1 LRINGIYLVNLET
14 SCKSCGTFSHA
25 EANTGMRNLLLLLS
39 LVLLSA
45 PAALATDDARAQ
57 EILKQ
62 ARQAIGGDEQLQK
75 IQSLQINGQYR
86 RMFGDRQMGGDREI
100 SISLPN
106 KYLVEDAMNA
116 GGLSTAMIN
125 FRGLNGDKPF
135 SGNSG
140 GGGGMVFRMA
150 GPGGQQASPEQMEE
164 MQKRIYTAEF
174 SRYLLAIILT
184 PPPSLAVEYK
194 YAGES
199 DVEDAQADVIDV
211 SGLNNFAVRVFFD
224 KKNHMPLLLS
234 YRGPKP
240 RIMTMQRPAG
250 SGAAKP
256 EDVAKA
262 REEAEKK
269 MHAEAPAIPEE
280 IDFYIR
286 MTDYK
291 KVGGVMVPHKL
302 TFLTEN
308 EVSEEFEISKYQLNP
323 QFKADRF
330 EKH

>member
-1 LRINGIYLVNLET
+1 MKKLA
-14 SCKSCGTFSHA
+14 S
-25 EANTGMRNLLLLLS
+25 
-39 LVLLSA
+39 VLALIVVSA
-45 PAALATDDARAQ
+45 TVALANDARAQ

-75 IQSLQINGQYR
+75 IQGLQINGQYR
-86 RMFGDRQMGGDREI
+86 RVFGDRQMAGDREI
-100 SISLPN
+100 SILLPN
-106 KYLVEDAMNA
+106 KYLVEDATNA

-125 FRGLNGDKPF
+125 TRALNGDKSW

-140 GGGGMVFRMA
+140 GGGMLFRMV
-150 GPGGQQASPEQMEE
+150 GPGGQQVSPEQMEE
-164 MQKRIYTAEF
+164 MQRRIFTAEF
-174 SRYLLAIILT
+174 SRYLLAMILT

-199 DVEDAQADVIDV
+199 DVEDTQADVLDV
-211 SGLNNFAVRVFFD
+211 NGPDNFAVRVFLD
-224 KKNHMPLLLS
+224 KKSHMPLLLS

-240 RIMTMQRPAG
+240 RVMTMTRQAG
-250 SGAAKP
+250 SR
-256 EDVAKA
+256 EDLAKA

-269 MHAEAPAIPEE
+269 MRAEAPAAPEE
-280 IDFYIR
+280 VEFYIR
-286 MTDYK
+286 LTDHK
-291 KVGGVMVPHKL
+291 KVGGLMLPHKL

>member
-1 LRINGIYLVNLET
+1 
-14 SCKSCGTFSHA
+14 
-25 EANTGMRNLLLLLS
+25 MRNLLLLLS

-45 PAALATDDARAQ
+45 PVALANDDARAQ

-62 ARQAIGGDEQLQK
+62 ARQAVGGDEQIQK
-75 IQSLQINGQYR
+75 IQSLQINGKYSR
-86 RMFGDRQMGGDREI
+86 VFGERQMGGDREI

-106 KYLVEDAMNA
+106 KYLVEDAMNT

-125 FRGLNGDKPF
+125 FRGLNGDKAW

-140 GGGGMVFRMA
+140 GGGGMVFRIA

-164 MQKRIYTAEF
+164 MLRRIYTAEF

-211 SGLNNFAVRVFFD
+211 SGPNNFAVRVFFD
-224 KKNHMPLLLS
+224 KKSHMPLLLS

-240 RIMTMQRPAG
+240 RIMTMQRQAG
-250 SGAAKP
+250 SAPKA

-269 MHAEAPAIPEE
+269 MHAETPAVPEE
-280 IDFYIR
+280 VDFYIR
-286 MTDYK
+286 MTEYK
-291 KVGGVMVPHKL
+291 KIGGVMLPHKL

>member
-1 LRINGIYLVNLET
+1 
-14 SCKSCGTFSHA
+14 
-25 EANTGMRNLLLLLS
+25 MRTLLLLLS
-39 LVLLSA
+39 LVLLIA
-45 PAALATDDARAQ
+45 PAAFANDDARAQ

-75 IQSLQINGQYR
+75 IQGLEIKGRYTR
-86 RMFGDRQMGGDREI
+86 TFGDRQMGGDREI
-100 SISLPN
+100 SILLPN

-125 FRGLNGDKPF
+125 TRALDGDKAW

-140 GGGGMVFRMA
+140 GGGGMVFRIG
-150 GPGGQQASPEQMEE
+150 GPGGAQVSPEQMEA
-164 MQKRIYTAEF
+164 MQRRIFTAEF
-174 SRYLLAIILT
+174 SRYLLAMLLM
-184 PPPSLAVEYK
+184 PPPSLAVAYK

-199 DVEDAQADVIDV
+199 DVEDVQADVIDV
-211 SGLNNFAVRVFFD
+211 TGPENFAVRVFFD
-224 KKNHMPLLLS
+224 TKSHMPLLLS

-240 RIMTMQRPAG
+240 RIMTMTRQAG
-250 SGAAKP
+250 SKA

-269 MHAEAPAIPEE
+269 MHAEAPGAPEE
-280 IDFYIR
+280 VDFYIR
-286 MTDYK
+286 LQDYK
-291 KVGGVMVPHKL
+291 KVGGLILPHKL
-302 TFLTEN
+302 TSLTEN